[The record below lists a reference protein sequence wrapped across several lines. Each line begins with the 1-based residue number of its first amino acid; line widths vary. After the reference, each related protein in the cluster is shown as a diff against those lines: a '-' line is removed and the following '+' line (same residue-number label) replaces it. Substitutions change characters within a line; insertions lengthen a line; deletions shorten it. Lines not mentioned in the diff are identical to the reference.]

1 MAAGAVLCKHTLA
14 GMNKLVKYSKAD
26 LLPNSPISEQ
36 HTGLTLSALSDAAVR
51 YSDNTAA
58 NLLLEDLGG
67 PNALEAVLRQL
78 GDDVTRM
85 ERNEPSLNEWDPNN
99 PRDTTTPRTFA
110 ANLRSFVLDDALG
123 RPERDQ
129 LTTWLKTNT
138 TGAEVI
144 RAGVPKN
151 WVVGDKTGTAATYGG
166 RNDIAVIWPP
176 GRAPI
181 VVAIYSNR
189 LAPDATPDNRLIA
202 QAAKVVATTLS

>member
-1 MAAGAVLCKHTLA
+1 MAAGAVLRKHKLA
-14 GMNKLVKYSKAD
+14 GMNKVVKYSKSD
-26 LLPNSPISEQ
+26 LLPNSPISEK
-36 HTGLTLSALSDAAVR
+36 HTELSLAALSDAAVR

-67 PNALEAVLRQL
+67 PKALEAVLRRL
-78 GDDVTRM
+78 GDGVTQM
-85 ERNEPSLNEWDPNN
+85 ERNEPGLNDWDPKN

-110 ANLRSFVLDDALG
+110 KNLRSFVLGDALG
-123 RPERDQ
+123 KPERDQ

-151 WVVGDKTGTAATYGG
+151 WVVGDKTGTPATYGG

-181 VVAIYSNR
+181 VVAVYSNR
-189 LAPDATPDNRLIA
+189 PAVDAEPDNRLIA
-202 QAAKVVATTLS
+202 EAAKVVATTLS